1 LNRMVG
7 DRLATGESAEEIVD
21 SFVKRE
27 QKSSEKGKIPRGFQ
41 ASSPEPEKPVAKPE
55 EIKFQIPAEAEQ
67 KLAQYMKQYQ
77 VSAHIQD
84 TAAKKKDRD
93 FKNKGKE
100 DLIKAFEAQGKHT
113 GPLTG
118 GEKGDSR
125 IKHEV
130 DKGKP
135 PTDLEVLQNPAF
147 AANPTAFQ
155 SVILELSKPERT
167 HLRYELIR
175 EAKDEAKSKKIRE
188 KIEEKRGIRDKYRE
202 FKLDLHPEDAID
214 KPPDAVRLSTQTNAE
229 AVLGEILNSPKMGVR
244 MGIMQGCFVSVL
256 RVQSNSAM
264 SVFTVFF
271 TVIKPEIEQKPGL
284 TEEKKQLRESVR
296 RKLIHSKGFIS
307 SELVH
312 RMGLK
317 FAPEL
322 RFIPY
327 VLGAPAKQVVEPTVL
342 EEIEGNSELIWQLAE
357 MEDQKLMTPRLPG
370 KYVARRY
377 KEMKAKPKA
386 KKDS

>member
-1 LNRMVG
+1 MKRMVG

-27 QKSSEKGKIPRGFQ
+27 QKSSEKTDIPRGFQ
-41 ASSPEPEKPVAKPE
+41 PSSPKPEKPVAKPE
-55 EIKFQIPAEAEQ
+55 EIEFPVPAEAEQ

-100 DLIKAFEAQGKHT
+100 DLIKAFQAQGKDT
-113 GPLTG
+113 TQITG

-135 PTDLEVLQNPAF
+135 PTDLEVLQNPELAL
-147 AANPTAFQ
+147 NPTAYQ
-155 SVILELSKPERT
+155 SVILDLSKPERT
-167 HLRYELIR
+167 HLRYELLR
-175 EAKDEAKSKKIRE
+175 EAKQEAKSKKIRE

-202 FKLDLHPEDAID
+202 FKLDLHPEDA
-214 KPPDAVRLSTQTNAE
+214 KERPPDAVKLSTQTNAHT
-229 AVLGEILNSPKMGVR
+229 VLGEILNSPKMGIQV
-244 MGIMQGCFVSVL
+244 GILQGCFISVL
-256 RVQSNSAM
+256 RVQSNASM
-264 SVFTVFF
+264 SVLTVFF
-271 TVIKPEIEQKPGL
+271 TVVKPEIEHKPGF
-284 TEEKKQLRESVR
+284 TEEKNQLRESIR
-296 RKLIHSKGFIS
+296 RKLIHSKGYIA

-327 VLGAPAKQVVEPTVL
+327 VIGAPAKQVVEPAVL
-342 EEIEGNSELIWQLAE
+342 QEIEGDSELIWQLAE

-370 KYVARRY
+370 KYVTRRY
-377 KEMKAKPKA
+377 RDMKA